1 MAARNEKVIDMYAMM
16 KLDQIQIPDFY
27 KKTPPRKEKL
37 DDRMT
42 YYLENGTLSSNIVI
56 TQRGL
61 LIDGYCNYM
70 VAVMCGVSVVQ
81 CRINTKR
88 LNDRMGG
95 KKRKI
100 NNPMHKRKVIYKNQ
114 GGKCAF
120 CGKEL
125 QVNDY
130 TSQNNYLTLDHI
142 LPVSRGGS
150 NGLKNLQGLCRQC
163 NCKKQDDYEED

>member
-1 MAARNEKVIDMYAMM
+1 MTARNEKVIDMYAMM

-27 KKTPPRKEKL
+27 KKTSPRKEKL

-42 YYLENGTLSSNIVI
+42 YYLENGTLSSNMVI

-61 LIDGYCNYM
+61 LVDGYCNYM
-70 VAVMCGVSVVQ
+70 IAVMCGILMEQ

-88 LNDRMGG
+88 LNNRMGG
-95 KKRKI
+95 NKKRKI

-114 GGKCAF
+114 GGKCDF

-125 QVNDY
+125 QINDY
-130 TSQNNYLTLDHI
+130 TSQNDYLALDHI
-142 LPVSRGGS
+142 LPVSRGS

-163 NCKKQDDYEED
+163 NCKKQDDNEDD

>member
-1 MAARNEKVIDMYAMM
+1 MERVIDMYAMM

-42 YYLENGTLSSNIVI
+42 YYLENGALSSNIVV

-61 LIDGYCNYM
+61 LVDGYCNYI
-70 VAVMCGVSVVQ
+70 VAVMCGISAVQ

-100 NNPMHKRKVIYKNQ
+100 NNPMHKRKVIYNLISRKN
-114 GGKCAF
+114 
-120 CGKEL
+120 
-125 QVNDY
+125 Y
-130 TSQNNYLTLDHI
+130 TQIDCMI
-142 LPVSRGGS
+142 V
-150 NGLKNLQGLCRQC
+150 
-163 NCKKQDDYEED
+163 

>member
-1 MAARNEKVIDMYAMM
+1 M
-16 KLDQIQIPDFY
+16 
-27 KKTPPRKEKL
+27 
-37 DDRMT
+37 
-42 YYLENGTLSSNIVI
+42 VI

-61 LIDGYCNYM
+61 LVDGYCNYM
-70 VAVMCGVSVVQ
+70 VAVMCGVSMVQ
-81 CRINTKR
+81 CRINAKR
-88 LNDRMGG
+88 LNDHIGG

-100 NNPMHKRKVIYKNQ
+100 NNPMHKGKVIYKNQ

-130 TSQNNYLTLDHI
+130 TSQNNYLTLDYI

-150 NGLKNLQGLCRQC
+150 NGLKNLHGRCRQC
-163 NCKKQDDYEED
+163 NCKKQDDYEDD